1 MNVRAIVFSRDRA
14 AQLDLLLSSLRANA
28 PGLLDSLTVL
38 WRASDDLYRQAY
50 DTCAEEHPDVEFVVE
65 HSFADDV
72 RSLLAPAELVVFFT
86 DDSVL
91 FRSLEDRERT
101 PQEWLADDPELLCF
115 SLRLGRNCEE
125 CYPYGCRQ
133 RLPDFASHGDALSW
147 AWGGADCDFGYPMS
161 LDGHIMEAEVP
172 RQMLGAQQPANPN
185 ELEALLAHA
194 VGSARVAKSPPD
206 GYTMVMGSRADAIN
220 QTLYKKQLYNLL
232 EDFIPVVLI
241 ADQPTILITPNEFP
255 ASTMPEFIDYV
266 KKNQAILKV
275 ASAGAGFVTA
285 AKSSLIRASGRL
297 RVINTTRLPR
307 SPSQRSNSTGGWAR
321 CWTNCTSTGPL
332 QPSILRKPLTRSR
345 SAPRNSARVSIVR
358 AKAGH
363 WTGALA
369 VNTKLPMSSLCS
381 ASAMKPLRSTAEAS
395 VKQRESSAPLTAVAR
410 AARGLSV
417 RNRVVSLSVSA
428 GPARSALVTISVS
441 ARMTCLRASTDQS
454 SVVTAVAA
462 STTAASTSR

>member
-1 MNVRAIVFSRDRA
+1 VNVRAIVFSRDRA

-194 VGSARVAKSPPD
+194 VGSARVAPRMASYRASHLVCIPANRVNETHPNRFDGASGAEPHLLNARYLTGERLDREAIGFSSVSAAHAELRLAWTSP
-206 GYTMVMGSRADAIN
+206 
-220 QTLYKKQLYNLL
+220 
-232 EDFIPVVLI
+232 
-241 ADQPTILITPNEFP
+241 
-255 ASTMPEFIDYV
+255 
-266 KKNQAILKV
+266 
-275 ASAGAGFVTA
+275 
-285 AKSSLIRASGRL
+285 RASG
-297 RVINTTRLPR
+297 N
-307 SPSQRSNSTGGWAR
+307 
-321 CWTNCTSTGPL
+321 
-332 QPSILRKPLTRSR
+332 
-345 SAPRNSARVSIVR
+345 
-358 AKAGH
+358 
-363 WTGALA
+363 
-369 VNTKLPMSSLCS
+369 
-381 ASAMKPLRSTAEAS
+381 
-395 VKQRESSAPLTAVAR
+395 
-410 AARGLSV
+410 
-417 RNRVVSLSVSA
+417 
-428 GPARSALVTISVS
+428 
-441 ARMTCLRASTDQS
+441 
-454 SVVTAVAA
+454 
-462 STTAASTSR
+462 